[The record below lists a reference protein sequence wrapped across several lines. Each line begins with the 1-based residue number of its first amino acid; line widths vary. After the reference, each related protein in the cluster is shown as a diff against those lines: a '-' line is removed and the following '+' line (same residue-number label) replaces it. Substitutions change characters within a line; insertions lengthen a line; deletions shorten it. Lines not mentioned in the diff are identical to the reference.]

1 MLNQNK
7 TKMKYLYACT
17 ALIGVFLMSCNNGA
31 RKNSSNVPEQKKVEI
46 PSFNA
51 DSAYSYVKQ
60 QVDFGARV
68 PNTAAHGKCAVYL
81 ASKLKSM
88 GAVVTQQKTELTA
101 FDGTR
106 LKINNIIGAFHPEK
120 ENRVL
125 LLSHWDS
132 RPWADHDSL
141 PANRRKPVIAA
152 NDGASGVGVLLEIAR
167 NISKKNPSVGVD
179 ILLVDAED
187 YGMPDSQSSGVNSE
201 DTWVFRNTIL
211 GCQPSPK
218 RISCPF
224 TVFCW
229 TWVGGFNATFY
240 REQGSV
246 SYASPVVDKV
256 WSKANELGFSNYFV
270 NSQGGSII
278 DDHVYVNKLAGI
290 PCIDIIDF
298 NPNSPT
304 GFNKQWHTTHD
315 TMEYIDKNTLQAVGT
330 TLMHVIFNE

>member
-1 MLNQNK
+1 
-7 TKMKYLYACT
+7 
-17 ALIGVFLMSCNNGA
+17 V
-31 RKNSSNVPEQKKVEI
+31 QKKIDI

-51 DSAYSYVKQ
+51 DSAYNYVKQ
-60 QVDFGARV
+60 QVDFGPRV
-68 PNTAAHGKCAVYL
+68 PNTAAHSKCAAYL
-81 ASKLKSM
+81 AAKLKGM
-88 GAVVTQQKTELTA
+88 GAAVAEQKTELTA

-106 LKINNIIGAFHPEK
+106 LKINNIVGAFHPEK

-125 LLSHWDS
+125 LISHWDS

-141 PANRRKPVIAA
+141 PTNRKKPVMAA

-167 NISKKNPSVGVD
+167 NISKKTPSIGVD

-187 YGMPDSQSSGVNSE
+187 YGMPDSQSLGVNSE
-201 DTWVFRNTIL
+201 DTWCLGTQYWSSNPHEKGYRARYGIL
-211 GCQPSPK
+211 LDM
-218 RISCPF
+218 
-224 TVFCW
+224 
-229 TWVGGFNATFY
+229 VGGFNATFY

-256 WSKANELGFSNYFV
+256 WSKANELGFSNYFI
-270 NSQGGSII
+270 NSQGGTII
-278 DDHVYVNKLAGI
+278 DDHVYVNKMAGI

-315 TMEYIDKNTLQAVGT
+315 TMEHIDKNTLQAVGT